1 MPKYIQVGSE
11 VIEFPDTMSD
21 VDIERVLSQQVKPD
35 FTAPTTETYDASAEA
50 MASGIPYTGQ
60 PSGIDMGVGGFL
72 KGAIQDPITAIRQIV
87 GGQATREQ
95 IAQQEAAYQ
104 EMRKQRGAGGFELG
118 RLAGAVASPAGIAA
132 PLKAAQAAR
141 AIGPVGQAAV
151 AGATAGATGAALQP
165 TTGATDLT
173 GFAGEKAEQVA
184 LGGAL
189 GLGFYYGSKALTPQ
203 LKQGVDELLAQN
215 IPLTPGQAYSGVP
228 GWLFRQVESFD
239 IPFYRVNKDQINT
252 QFTKAI
258 GNEVLSSLGAKVPK
272 EAQSGQEVFK
282 AVHETIK
289 KAYDDATLNIG
300 TVPANTLATDV
311 TKAIDD
317 TVVQFS
323 NTRQAKA
330 FQNIINA
337 NVLKRIKDGT
347 ITGEELKSI
356 ESYLRKA
363 EKGIKGIDLD
373 ADVKRTGLNEVQK
386 VVKGF
391 IQQNDQT
398 GMIKKANEAYLKR
411 ARFKAAVEKTPET
424 AGTIT
429 PQQLLQEA
437 SRQGEGV
444 QSALGTAPLQ
454 PQAAQAFNIVGE
466 TGGEATKYRN
476 LLIASKVTGLGLYGI
491 FQPQIA
497 IPLLLASGVSYDVAN
512 ALMKSPSLRGA
523 LNQAVEKLGPSQVS
537 RIVSQIQEQPE

>member
-21 VDIERVLSQQVKPD
+21 ADIERVLAQQTQPD

-60 PSGIDMGVGGFL
+60 PSGIDMGAGGFL
-72 KGAIQDPITAIRQIV
+72 KGAIQDPITAVRQLV
-87 GGQATREQ
+87 GGQGTREQ

-104 EMRKQRGAGGFELG
+104 EMRRQRGAGGFELG
-118 RLAGAVASPAGIAA
+118 RLAGAVASPAGIVA
-132 PLKAAQAAR
+132 PLRAAQAAR
-141 AIGPVGQAAV
+141 AAGPVGQAAV
-151 AGATAGATGAALQP
+151 AGATGAALQP

-173 GFAGEKAEQVA
+173 GFAEEKAQQVG
-184 LGGAL
+184 LGAAL
-189 GLGFYYGSKALTPQ
+189 GLGFYYGSKAITPQ
-203 LKQGVDELLAQN
+203 VKQGVDELISQN
-215 IPLTPGQAYSGVP
+215 IPLTPGQAYEGVP

-239 IPFYRVNKDQINT
+239 IPFYRVNKDRINT

-258 GNEVLSSLGAKVPK
+258 GNEVLSSLGATVPK

-289 KAYDDATLNIG
+289 KAYDDAVLNIG
-300 TVPANTLATDV
+300 TVPATTLSDDI
-311 TKAIDD
+311 TKAIN
-317 TVVQFS
+317 TTTVQFS

-330 FQNIINA
+330 FQNIVNA
-337 NVLKRIKDGT
+337 NVLKRIKDGN
-347 ITGEELKSI
+347 ITGEELKAI

-373 ADVKRTGLNEVQK
+373 ADVKRTGLNEIQK

-398 GMIKKANEAYLKR
+398 GMIKNANEAYLKR
-411 ARFKAAVEKTPET
+411 ARFKAAVEKSPET
-424 AGTIT
+424 GGTFT

-497 IPLLLASGVSYDVAN
+497 IPLLLASGISYDVAN
-512 ALMKSPSLRGA
+512 GLMKSPALRGA
-523 LNQAVEKLGPSQVS
+523 LNQAIEKIGPSQVS
-537 RIVSQIQEQPE
+537 RIVSQIQQQPE